1 MKEFLIMLNDVIIK
15 LDAREKISADILE
28 IMNDKYQSLTENEKE
43 RSRQILIDL
52 FGDNYFARIFF
63 FSFFLKFFGIK
74 DGYLLFGKP

>member
-43 RSRQILIDL
+43 KSRQILIDL
-52 FGDNYFARIFF
+52 FGDN
-63 FSFFLKFFGIK
+63 
-74 DGYLLFGKP
+74 

>member
-63 FSFFLKFFGIK
+63 FSFS
-74 DGYLLFGKP
+74 